1 MFMKKT
7 ILLTLVLLTTFLV
20 LRHAHPVAAEGF
32 AISPDG
38 QEVTDNETGLIWR
51 RCAEG
56 AIWNGI
62 SCEGVARTF
71 THEQANTRAA
81 SMAAT
86 TGHAWRLPNMH
97 ELLGIAN
104 PTLTP
109 LAIDARAFPETPP
122 NRFWTSTFLVRE
134 GQDKG
139 LDAKRVMYVHF
150 GKGGYLHADP
160 AEANYVRLVRS
171 E

>member
-1 MFMKKT
+1 MKKT
-7 ILLTLVLLTTFLV
+7 ILLTLVLLTAFLV
-20 LRHAHPVAAEGF
+20 LRYARTVSAEPF
-32 AISPDG
+32 TVSLSG

-51 RCAEG
+51 RCSEG

-86 TGHAWRLPNMH
+86 TGHAWRLPNIH
-97 ELLGIAN
+97 ELLSIAN
-104 PTLTP
+104 STLTP
-109 LAIDARAFPETPP
+109 PAIDARAFPETPP

-134 GQDKG
+134 GQHNG
-139 LDAKRVMYVHF
+139 LHAKRVMYVHF